1 MCVQTS
7 LHRHWGCGIAQQI
20 LAWVMASVGELGST
34 SCPNLISRKLW
45 ALEAENSER
54 ELSYQISFSIPD

>member
-1 MCVQTS
+1 
-7 LHRHWGCGIAQQI
+7 
-20 LAWVMASVGELGST
+20 MASVGELGST